1 VRRGCSSREP
11 QGMSVAFA
19 SERRLLAEEE
29 IEPIQR
35 SHFPLLEGL
44 SREELVG
51 LARWLRPRRARARD
65 LLRARRRASRGKA
78 EPRGAPPSPGGERGM
93 TAKKQVFSR
102 ALKRVNARLG
112 ALLAE
117 ERRARHLAALRATL
131 ERLRGQA
138 AHHPEAG
145 RTPRR
150 GPSSLPS
157 RAPRP
162 TIHGAR
168 IGSVS
173 QDGRVAQARRDARP

>member
-1 VRRGCSSREP
+1 
-11 QGMSVAFA
+11 MSVAYA

-44 SREELVG
+44 SREELLD
-51 LARWLRPRRARARD
+51 LARWLRSRRARARD
-65 LLRARRRASRGKA
+65 LLRDRRRVSRGKA
-78 EPRGAPPSPGGERGM
+78 EPRGAPPAPGGERGLA
-93 TAKKQVFSR
+93 AKKQVFSR

-112 ALLAE
+112 AVLAE
-117 ERRARHLAALRATL
+117 ERRARRLAALRAAV
-131 ERLRGQA
+131 ERRRGEAPQ
-138 AHHPEAG
+138 HPGAG

-150 GPSSLPS
+150 GPPSLPS

-173 QDGRVAQARRDARP
+173 QAGRVAQARRDARA